1 MKVKRI
7 SWLGVGT
14 DDFAGTLAF
23 FTGVLGLE
31 PAIVDDK
38 GVAILHAGD
47 SQVEIFG
54 PGTSGR
60 ARTSPPVPAF
70 EVEDVEAAREE
81 LLAAGV
87 ELLGDIGRWN
97 GFEWQYFRGPDGH
110 VFAVKK
116 TPGAGWEAGA

>member
-1 MKVKRI
+1 
-7 SWLGVGT
+7 
-14 DDFAGTLAF
+14 
-23 FTGVLGLE
+23 
-31 PAIVDDK
+31 VDEK

-70 EVEDVEAAREE
+70 EVEDVDAARAE

-87 ELLGDIGRWN
+87 ELIGDVGRWN

-110 VFAVKK
+110 VLSVKR
-116 TPGAGWEAGA
+116 TPSAGWDEALRPR